1 MKMVSRGQGTWEH
14 MSMNRDEKGDGSRNS
29 LGIRLEGTLKL
40 YRYSS
45 S

>member
-1 MKMVSRGQGTWEH
+1 
-14 MSMNRDEKGDGSRNS
+14 MSMNRDGHDEKGDGSRNI